1 MVSLYVLN
9 VKLSSELV
17 VGRLKRQCRLLF
29 WFILKQLVS
38 IITTY
43 HLDKF
48 FPPYSYKKKK
58 VIHSISYQLLL
69 IEFSQEQSINVNF
82 IGALAEHKSPPKKKK
97 KMKK

>member
-9 VKLSSELV
+9 VKHSSELV

-58 VIHSISYQLLL
+58 SYSLHIISTPTYQIFTRAIYKCQFHWSL
-69 IEFSQEQSINVNF
+69 SRT
-82 IGALAEHKSPPKKKK
+82 
-97 KMKK
+97 